1 MTEYTPV
8 VSGGVTVTARDPVRQ
23 HARRVMGRL
32 WIDQV
37 PVRLASEDCTLWP
50 SAAAAEAE
58 GRALC
63 WPGQPGAAR
72 ALLGRVAQLR
82 ARAHNAGLT
91 EVALLGGGPPA
102 RAADVIVRRWLAERE
117 PPGRPPEGGGPL
129 TVFDSADPGPVARL
143 AADRGR
149 LGRTLVVATG
159 DDPGTDALCGAFT
172 ALFGELGL
180 SAAETAR
187 RFVTVAPAGS
197 RSAKL
202 AAEAG
207 HAVVEAPSPT
217 VFGALSPYALVPA
230 GLAGADVAAVL
241 DAATAVLPALTRPE
255 NNPGLVLGAIL
266 GGTARA
272 GRGTVVLGGYSAAPQ
287 ELADWIAPMLAGATH
302 GRLLPVVQHGG
313 LPVLPDDDLF
323 LVTMDGR
330 PRQDDVTV
338 SGPLAAQL
346 VVWEY
351 AAAVAGHLLG
361 EDPLARPADPDPA
374 DPDPADPDPA
384 EPDPAEPDPAD
395 EPVFVDGH
403 GDAAVAAHTADP
415 DLAACADLPALLDAL
430 AWRVA
435 DDGHLAI
442 VAFCDPDPRRGQGA
456 QVRRLAGLLAA
467 RTSRPVTVTWGRRL
481 PATGND
487 RRERGVYLMLTGNA
501 ARDVPVAGRH
511 RGLGAAQSARASAVA
526 RAARRGGRPVV
537 RLHLQDRRSGLAR
550 LLELA
555 RGGA

>member
-1 MTEYTPV
+1 MTEYTSV

-37 PVRLASEDCTLWP
+37 PVRLASEDATLWP
-50 SAAAAEAE
+50 SATAAERE
-58 GRALC
+58 GRTLC

-72 ALLGRVAQLR
+72 AVLDRVAQLR
-82 ARAHNAGLT
+82 ARARDAGLT

-102 RAADVIVRRWLAERE
+102 RAADVIVRRWLADRDPSER
-117 PPGRPPEGGGPL
+117 PPGSRCPL
-129 TVFDSADPGPVARL
+129 TVFDSGDPGPVARL
-143 AADRGR
+143 ASDHGR
-149 LGRTLVVATG
+149 LGRTLVVVTG
-159 DDPGTDALCGAFT
+159 DDPDTDALSRAFT

-180 SAAETAR
+180 SPAETAR
-187 RFVTVAPAGS
+187 RFVTVAATGS

-266 GGTARA
+266 GGAVRA
-272 GRGTVVLGGYSAAPQ
+272 GRGTVVLGGYSAEPP
-287 ELADWIAPMLAGATH
+287 ELADWIAPVLAGATH

-323 LVTMDGR
+323 LVTLDGR

-361 EDPLARPADPDPA
+361 EDPLASPAADDAGEPAVPDPA
-374 DPDPADPDPA
+374 VPDPAGPDA
-384 EPDPAEPDPAD
+384 AD
-395 EPVFVDGH
+395 EPIFVDGH
-403 GDAAVAAHTADP
+403 GSQAVAAHTADP
-415 DLAACADLPALLDAL
+415 ALAACGDLSALLDAL
-430 AWRVA
+430 TWRVT

-442 VAFCDPDPRRGQGA
+442 VAFLDPDRRQGQGA
-456 QVRRLAGLLAA
+456 QVRRLAGLMAA

-487 RRERGVYLMLTGNA
+487 RREKGVYLMLTGNVVH
-501 ARDVPVAGRH
+501 DVPVAGRH
-511 RGLGAAQSARASAVA
+511 RRLGAAQPARALAAA
-526 RAARRGGRPVV
+526 RAARHGGRPVV
-537 RLHLQDRRSGLAR
+537 RLHLHDRRSGLAR

>member
-8 VSGGVTVTARDPVRQ
+8 ASGGVTVTARDPVRQ

-37 PVRLASEDCTLWP
+37 PVRLASEDATLWP

-58 GRALC
+58 GRTLC

-82 ARAHNAGLT
+82 ARARNAGLT

-102 RAADVIVRRWLAERE
+102 RAADVIVRHWLAGRE
-117 PPGRPPEGGGPL
+117 PPGRPAEGGGPL
-129 TVFDSADPGPVARL
+129 TVFDGGDPGPVARL

-149 LGRTLVVATG
+149 LGRTLVVVCG
-159 DDPGTDALCGAFT
+159 DDPDTGALCGAFA

-180 SAAETAR
+180 SPAETAR

-207 HAVVEAPSPT
+207 HEVVEAPSPT

-255 NNPGLVLGAIL
+255 NNPGLVLGAVL

-272 GRGTVVLGGYSAAPQ
+272 GRGTVVLGGYSAAPP

-323 LVTMDGR
+323 LVTVDGR

-346 VVWEY
+346 AVWEY

-361 EDPLARPADPDPA
+361 EDPLASPAADPAADPA
-374 DPDPADPDPA
+374 DDEAAAPDTAG
-384 EPDPAEPDPAD
+384 

-430 AWRVA
+430 AWRVT

-442 VAFCDPDPRRGQGA
+442 VAFLDPDRRHGQGA

-501 ARDVPVAGRH
+501 ARDVPVAGRP
-511 RGLGAAQSARASAVA
+511 RGLGAAQSARALAAA
-526 RAARRGGRPVV
+526 RAAHRGGRPVV